1 MKTFIDGSIFGD
13 AFLGNRLAL
22 LVDLIVDQGDT
33 LLKDAGLSFPSRAT
47 STILLVSKREN
58 LSTADIADELDQPH
72 QLATQ
77 RVDSLV
83 KLGLLERRNDPMDAR
98 RKTLS
103 LTKKGEKE
111 ATILEETLRD
121 AQLAFQGLYQELG
134 VNLGSI
140 ATDAILALKQTPIT
154 SRIENGANRVNS
166 DIPSQNREREGK
178 QSNA

>member
-1 MKTFIDGSIFGD
+1 MKTFIDGNVFSD
-13 AFLGNRLAL
+13 AFVGNRLTM
-22 LVDLIVDQGDT
+22 LVDLIVDQGDR
-33 LLKDAGLSFPSRAT
+33 LLKEAGLSFPSRAT
-47 STILLVSKREN
+47 STILLVSQREN

-83 KLGLLERRNDPMDAR
+83 RLRLLERRNDPMDAR

-103 LTKKGEKE
+103 LTHKGKE
-111 ATILEETLRD
+111 EAAILQATLRD

-140 ATDAILALKQTPIT
+140 ATDAIVALQQTPL
-154 SRIENGANRVNS
+154 SARIENSANR
-166 DIPSQNREREGK
+166 DIPDIPAKNR
-178 QSNA
+178 